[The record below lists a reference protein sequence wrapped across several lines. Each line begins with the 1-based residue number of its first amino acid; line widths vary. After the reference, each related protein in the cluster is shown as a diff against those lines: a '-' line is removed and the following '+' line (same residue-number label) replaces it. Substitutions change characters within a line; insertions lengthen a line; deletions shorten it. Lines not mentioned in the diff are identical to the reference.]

1 MMWIVKIALRAPYT
15 FTVLAVVLLIG
26 GALSAVQMPKDI
38 FPAIKIPVV
47 GIIWTYNGLA
57 AEEMAKRIT
66 TVSER
71 ASTTTVNNI
80 EHIESSS
87 FNGIAVIKIYL
98 QPGSSIDAAIAEV
111 TASCQTILKS
121 LPPGMTPPNILSYN
135 AANVP
140 VLQSSMGGA
149 EFSEQELYD
158 YATNFIR
165 TQLATVQGASIPLPY
180 GGKTRV
186 VSVDLDPNKLQAY
199 NMAPQ
204 EVANAINQQTV
215 VLPSGTAKIGKRV
228 YNRPNIVQSPRVRT
242 NCPHSSNASP
252 VA

>member
-1 MMWIVKIALRAPYT
+1 MWIVKIALRAPYT
-15 FTVLAVVLLIG
+15 FTVLAVLLLIG
-26 GALSAVQMPKDI
+26 GALSMLQMAKDI
-38 FPAIKIPVV
+38 FPAINIPVV
-47 GIIWTYNGLA
+47 GIIWTYNGLPA
-57 AEEMAKRIT
+57 QEMAERIT

-71 ASTTTVNNI
+71 ASTTTVNDI
-80 EHIESSS
+80 EHIESNS

-140 VLQSSMGGA
+140 VLQLSVGGA
-149 EFSEQELYD
+149 KFSEQELYD

-180 GGKTRV
+180 GGKTRA
-186 VSVDLDPNKLQAY
+186 VSVDLEPDKLQAY
-199 NMAPQ
+199 NIAPQ
-204 EVANAINQQTV
+204 EVANAINQQSV
-215 VLPSGTAKIGKRV
+215 VLPSGTAK
-228 YNRPNIVQSPRVRT
+228 SA
-242 NCPHSSNASP
+242 NASMTF
-252 VA
+252 